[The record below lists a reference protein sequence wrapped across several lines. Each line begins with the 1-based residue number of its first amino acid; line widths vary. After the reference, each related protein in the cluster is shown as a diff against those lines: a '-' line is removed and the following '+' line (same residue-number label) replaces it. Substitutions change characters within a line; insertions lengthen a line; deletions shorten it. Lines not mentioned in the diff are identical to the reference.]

1 MIMFFRLCS
10 VFMINYNDWFS
21 NVKPTLHS
29 QNKLY
34 LVRFIIL
41 FVYCCIPFSQSTY
54 MLFKANTRTFRKVTQ
69 FIYCRKLS
77 LCSVYC
83 EKYERSYDSL
93 LRGVYGLTTLK
104 ERILQAYKLE
114 GLCSRGKRRET
125 MIRVTVYWCCQNV
138 FVEDWDLLSSSVTKE
153 KYLDQSWEP
162 KGYTCSKVL

>member
-1 MIMFFRLCS
+1 MFPLIQNCWKFLSWMSSNFKNSFSVTVEMIMFFWLCS

-41 FVYCCIPFSQSTY
+41 FIYCCIPFSQSTY
-54 MLFKANTRTFRKVTQ
+54 MLFKTNSMTFRKITQ
-69 FIYCRKLS
+69 FIYCKKLS

-104 ERILQAYKLE
+104 KEYY
-114 GLCSRGKRRET
+114 
-125 MIRVTVYWCCQNV
+125 MIDFIVCYRHTNLRVCAV
-138 FVEDWDLLSSSVTKE
+138 
-153 KYLDQSWEP
+153 
-162 KGYTCSKVL
+162 